1 MRHSRGQVIPLWIVA
16 ILSTFVLMFMALNY
30 GNTIR
35 WQVRAQTAAD
45 AAVQALTSIQT
56 QRFNMMTETLYS
68 LNIEEFR
75 LRRLLD
81 ATLITAN
88 NSGGC
93 NYNNENAY
101 CATDYALL
109 TAAFVRSVS
118 RYTYDAQVLNNVT
131 SYSTYVNWQNDATAL
146 LHHIQANCNQP
157 TTGFNPPTYGAG
169 GDCAFQ
175 YTMLPITGST
185 LRGTNTGTGYQSPLN
200 PVEFD
205 SEVQCIPS
213 FGRVCDANEVN
224 SENQDFQ
231 PVQVEVL
238 ACAVIP
244 PIIPAFGALQTQ
256 PYYAIGRAAATS
268 VMVEEDWFQPG
279 ALYDNV
285 RTGNTPFQITE
296 GYGAAVPPAPPTS
309 GGPPYNW
316 YDVNYGGNGAV
327 ANATF
332 GGFSESFYTDE
343 MSVRLGWWNSVPMQ
357 PFTPASQINLG
368 TMCNNP

>member
-1 MRHSRGQVIPLWIVA
+1 MKHSRGQVIPLWIVA

-81 ATLITAN
+81 ATLMTAN
-88 NSGGC
+88 LSGGC
-93 NYNNENAY
+93 NYSGLSTY
-101 CATDYALL
+101 CSADYALL
-109 TAAFVRSVS
+109 TAAFVRSAS

-131 SYSTYVNWQNDATAL
+131 SYSTYANWQNDAQAL
-146 LHHIQANCNQP
+146 LHHIQSTCNQP
-157 TTGFNPPTYGAG
+157 AIGSLPETNLAG

-185 LRGTNTGTGYQSPLN
+185 LRGTSAGTGYQTPLN

-205 SEVQCIPS
+205 VNEQCIPS

-224 SENQDFQ
+224 SQNVDFN

-256 PYYAIGRAAATS
+256 PYYAVGRAAATS

-279 ALYDNV
+279 ALYDIS
-285 RTGNTPFQITE
+285 RAGFTHFQFEET
-296 GYGAAVPPAPPTS
+296 YGTSVPPSGTS
-309 GGPPYNW
+309 GMPYDW
-316 YDVNYGGNGAV
+316 YGVDYGGNGAV
-327 ANATF
+327 ASATF
-332 GGFSESFYTDE
+332 GGFAQSVYTDE
-343 MSVRLGWWNSVPMQ
+343 MSVRLGWWNSVPMK
-357 PFTPASQINLG
+357 PFTPASQINLT
-368 TMCNNP
+368 TMCSGA

>member
-1 MRHSRGQVIPLWIVA
+1 MMKQSRGQVIPLWIVA

-68 LNIEEFR
+68 ANIEEFR

-81 ATLITAN
+81 SILMTAN

-93 NYNNENAY
+93 GFNGSAVVY
-101 CATDYALL
+101 CGGDYTLL
-109 TAAFVRSVS
+109 TAAFVRSAS
-118 RYTYDAQVLNNVT
+118 RYTYDTQVLNNVA
-131 SYSTYVNWQNDATAL
+131 SYGTYSNWQSDAQAL
-146 LHHIQANCNQP
+146 LHHIQASCNQP
-157 TTGFNPPTYGAG
+157 VVSFNPEPNGAG

-185 LRGTNTGTGYQSPLN
+185 LRGTAAGTGYQTPLN

-205 SEVQCIPS
+205 LNTECIPS
-213 FGRVCDANEVN
+213 FGRVCNVNEVN
-224 SENQDFQ
+224 SEHQDFD

-256 PYYAIGRAAATS
+256 PYYAVGRAAATS

-279 ALYDNV
+279 ALFDNI
-285 RTGNTPFQITE
+285 RAPNTPFQIPE
-296 GYGAAVPPAPPTS
+296 NYGTTVPPSP
-309 GGPPYNW
+309 GMPYPW
-316 YDVNYGGNGAV
+316 YDVNFGGNGAV
-327 ANATF
+327 ASALF
-332 GGFSESFYTDE
+332 GGFGTSLSTDE
-343 MSVRLGWWNSVPMQ
+343 MSVRLGWWNSIPMK
-357 PFTPASQINLG
+357 PFTPASQINLA
-368 TMCNNP
+368 TMCNGA